1 MRNSMKI
8 CMAAPYDIKNAR
20 SWSGTP
26 LSLYSA
32 MNSYDENEITTLDL
46 SEYHNA
52 FNVRMNA
59 LKHFDFK
66 ESVKAKHLISKFGP
80 SAMNSLNSKLLHT
93 HCSKKDFDVLLEFG
107 GFQPKDSLPPY
118 YVYTDSSHD
127 LKLDYFTQYGYM
139 PFGSENDSLESVK
152 RAAENVRKIYQ
163 QAQGVFCMSQWLADS
178 MINTTG
184 VSPDKVHTVYAGA
197 NWHGVQIPEINSSK
211 DICGKNEIHLL
222 LVGVQYQL
230 KGVDLA
236 VDAVNLLNKGSDK
249 TFYLH
254 VCGINESNLHTECDY
269 IINHG
274 FVDKQNLTDILQQ
287 CDLFVLP
294 SRFDCFGIAFVE
306 AMTFG
311 LPCIGRK
318 ICAMPEII
326 DEGINGELVDRDDPV
341 QLAGLITKICND
353 SETYRRYSE
362 NAVKKSERFTWGKVA
377 ENIMSVIKSDIL
389 L

>member
-1 MRNSMKI
+1 
-8 CMAAPYDIKNAR
+8 MAAHYDIKNAR

-32 MNSYDENEITTLDL
+32 LNSYDDNDITTINV

-52 FNVRMNA
+52 FNIRANA
-59 LKHFDFK
+59 LKHCDLK
-66 ESVKAKHLISKFGP
+66 ESLKSGHLISKLGP
-80 SAMNSLNSKLLHT
+80 SAMNPLNSALLHA
-93 HCSKKDFDVLLEFG
+93 HCYKKDFDVLLEFG

-127 LKLDYFTQYGYM
+127 LKLDYFNQYGYM

-152 RAAENVRKIYQ
+152 RAADSVRKIFQ
-163 QAQGVFCMSQWLADS
+163 NAQGVFCMSQWLADS

-197 NWHGVQIPEINSSK
+197 NWHGTVPPENIK
-211 DICGKNEIHLL
+211 PRDVEGKKEYHLL
-222 LVGVQYQL
+222 LTGVSYEGKGADIAVKAVEILNQNTNVEFFLHICGL
-230 KGVDLA
+230 KSLPV
-236 VDAVNLLNKGSDK
+236 
-249 TFYLH
+249 
-254 VCGINESNLHTECDY
+254 ESKY
-269 IINHG
+269 VVNHG
-274 FVDKQNLTDILQQ
+274 FVNKTELIKIVSE

-306 AMTFG
+306 AMAFG

-326 DEGINGELVDRDDPV
+326 DEGVNGELVTSDDPNE
-341 QLAGLITKICND
+341 LAELISKICFC
-353 SETYRRYSE
+353 SSLYASYSA
-362 NAVKKSERFTWGKVA
+362 NALEKSKKFNWEVVA
-377 ENIMSVIKSDIL
+377 GDIMKVIKNK
-389 L
+389 